1 MKHARKAALAASAF
15 VCAAMF
21 SFSWSEQ
28 SGVSLS
34 VDSAQAQSPGSA
46 FLPSAGETPGVAYGQ
61 RRHHYRQ
68 AGYGYRP
75 SHYRRAAYGYRP
87 AGAAAVGAGLAAGAV
102 GTAVAATQPWGW
114 GGGPYYGGAYQPRAG
129 YYASPALL
137 PSEGSGGLNAY
148 AMAPIKE
155 SDYKL
160 YLKNLHDAGYN
171 PKNNYDANGIVK
183 TQ

>member
-1 MKHARKAALAASAF
+1 MKHASKAALAASAF
-15 VCAAMF
+15 VCAAVF
-21 SFSWSEQ
+21 SFSWSGQ
-28 SGVSLS
+28 GGVSLS
-34 VDSAQAQSPGSA
+34 VGNAQAQSPGSA
-46 FLPSAGETPGVAYGQ
+46 FLPSAGETPGVPYGQ
-61 RRHHYRQ
+61 RRHHYRG

-75 SHYRRAAYGYRP
+75 GHYRRVGYRYHP
-87 AGAAAVGAGLAAGAV
+87 AAAAAVGAGLAAGAV

-114 GGGPYYGGAYQPRAG
+114 GPGHYYGGPYV
-129 YYASPALL
+129 L

-160 YLKNLHDAGYN
+160 YLQNLHDAGYN
-171 PKNNYDANGIVK
+171 PKSNYDANGILK